1 MTVGHNETPE
11 ELALVVPVQRG
22 LLADLELLGEASGR
36 VPGAY
41 AREVLRQ
48 HVYGM
53 QRELALLRGGHDE
66 TR

>member
-1 MTVGHNETPE
+1 MMRGQVETPE
-11 ELALVVPVQRG
+11 ELALLVPVHPG
-22 LLADLELLGEASGR
+22 LMADLELLGEACGR

-53 QRELALLRGGHDE
+53 ARELEQLRGGRHE
-66 TR
+66 T